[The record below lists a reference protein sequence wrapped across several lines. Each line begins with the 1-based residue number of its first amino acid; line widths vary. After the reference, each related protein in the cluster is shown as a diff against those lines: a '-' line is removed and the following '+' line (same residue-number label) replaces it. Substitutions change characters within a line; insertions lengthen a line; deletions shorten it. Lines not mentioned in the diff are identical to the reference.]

1 MPATIIRHWTE
12 DEERRLLELKE
23 AGKSVRVIAKLFQ
36 RTEVAIENRLALL
49 KANGA
54 AYRSPSPR
62 EHSCGTDCP
71 RLCT

>member
-23 AGKSVRVIAKLFQ
+23 AGKSVRVIAKLLN

-49 KANGA
+49 KTRGVEARKGT
-54 AYRSPSPR
+54 R
-62 EHSCGTDCP
+62 HSAGTLTCVI
-71 RLCT
+71 